1 VVSHKHLAELFNVKS
16 NAPDK
21 PGESSPAAPN
31 TSVPPD
37 LNTPHSHSHAASII
51 GGLLGG
57 VAFIALSASLSSH
70 YRRRIRRLLTGGRFP
85 VEEMDDGQKI
95 AKEIMDKEV
104 FWELP
109 TNEKPVEL

>member
-1 VVSHKHLAELFNVKS
+1 
-16 NAPDK
+16 
-21 PGESSPAAPN
+21 
-31 TSVPPD
+31 
-37 LNTPHSHSHAASII
+37 
-51 GGLLGG
+51 
-57 VAFIALSASLSSH
+57 LSFH

-95 AKEIMDKEV
+95 AKEIMDKGV